1 MSEVV
6 INQNTR
12 GRKVNPNSARQARLN
27 KWNEMREAGVQVRR
41 GRPSKKAMQTEIT
54 FEVTNNTQ
62 GERQVK
68 VVPISDAVISKI
80 DKAMKKRSKNVEA

>member
-1 MSEVV
+1 
-6 INQNTR
+6 
-12 GRKVNPNSARQARLN
+12 
-27 KWNEMREAGVQVRR
+27 
-41 GRPSKKAMQTEIT
+41 MQTEIT

-62 GERQVK
+62 GEPQVK